1 MPKLLWWAV
10 AIVVAAFAMDRLLLW
25 MESSGWIHYRRT
37 GLARGA
43 SVYHLLEM
51 SSVFDPGI
59 QQVIEIMVEE
69 ERRQDKS
76 GDPPTPE
83 QQDEPSA

>member
-1 MPKLLWWAV
+1 M
-10 AIVVAAFAMDRLLLW
+10 
-25 MESSGWIHYRRT
+25 
-37 GLARGA
+37 
-43 SVYHLLEM
+43 YHLLEM